1 MLCEKVSIG
10 GIPSIVWG
18 APAEKAYIHV
28 HGKMSNKEEAREFAE
43 IACSCGYQVLSFDLP
58 EHGERADPDYPCV
71 AWNGVR
77 DLAIIHEQARR
88 RWSDLS
94 LFACSLGAWFSL
106 VAFRDVHFRK
116 CLFHSPVLDMERLI
130 ANMMAWVGTD
140 EAELE
145 RKGEIPT
152 PMGETLSWR
161 YWTYVKEH
169 RVTTWDTPT
178 RILCGADDVLT
189 ERAVF
194 DEFAK
199 RFHCELSVV
208 DPGNHHFT
216 TPDELAA
223 LRDWYRVGIPD

>member
-1 MLCEKVSIG
+1 MLCEKVPLG
-10 GIPSIVWG
+10 GIPAIVWG

-43 IACSCGYQVLSFDLP
+43 VACSRGYQVVSFDLP
-58 EHGERADPDYPCV
+58 EHGERSDPEYKCDV
-71 AWNGVR
+71 WNGVR
-77 DLAIIHEQARR
+77 DLAIIHEQARG
-88 RWSDLS
+88 RWVDLS

-106 VAFRDVHFRK
+106 IAFRDVRFSK
-116 CLFHSPVLDMERLI
+116 CLFHSPVLDMERLVT
-130 ANMMAWVGTD
+130 NMMAWVGSN

-161 YWTYVKEH
+161 YWAYVKEN

-178 RILCGADDVLT
+178 RILCGANDSLT
-189 ERAVF
+189 ERNVF
-194 DEFAK
+194 EEFSR
-199 RFHCELSVV
+199 RFRCELAVV
-208 DPGNHHFT
+208 ERGNHHFT

-223 LRDWYRVGIPD
+223 LRKWYRDNI